1 MSTKSSQRIAE
12 IIKEYESDVLA
23 DWVKQQLAARTSRPD
38 LMSDQEL
45 RHQSKE
51 FLSLFRGAVE
61 SGNLTDITSPEWTK
75 AREFLEGISRS
86 RAEQGFTPSE
96 TATFVF
102 SLKQPLFTRLQKKL
116 AKDVKALG
124 EDTWT
129 ATVVLDRLG
138 LYAME
143 VHQQRREA
151 VIGRQQQDLLELSTP
166 VVKLWKGILAVPL
179 IGTLDSTRAQIATE
193 SLLQTM
199 VETGSEVAIIDI
211 TGVPAVDTQVCQ
223 HLIKTAAAA
232 RLMGAKCIISGIR
245 PQIAQTIV
253 TLGVTFEM
261 VTKATLAE
269 AFCLALKQLG
279 LQVSRGRVSE

>member
-151 VIGRQQQDLLELSTP
+151 VIGRQQQDLLEALERHP
-166 VVKLWKGILAVPL
+166 
-179 IGTLDSTRAQIATE
+179 
-193 SLLQTM
+193 
-199 VETGSEVAIIDI
+199 GSAPDRH
-211 TGVPAVDTQVCQ
+211 P
-223 HLIKTAAAA
+223 
-232 RLMGAKCIISGIR
+232 
-245 PQIAQTIV
+245 
-253 TLGVTFEM
+253 
-261 VTKATLAE
+261 
-269 AFCLALKQLG
+269 
-279 LQVSRGRVSE
+279 